1 MQQSRLFLVL
11 GILAVLLL
19 AWWLSQPHVSRPASR
34 VYEPQSMYTYL
45 LVPPSRIG
53 AYQVVVSWISPD
65 PTAVRGP
72 YEDRNHGIVVMQ
84 FDLPYAP
91 DINEVSV
98 VFPSG
103 EVGDLVF
110 LDPVRISQALV
121 VVDISPQD
129 RAYVFV
135 CSNALVYRGEDN
147 IVRYTG
153 LCSGPFVLRPGSYQE
168 YNAAEVLPG
177 VNP

>member
-1 MQQSRLFLVL
+1 
-11 GILAVLLL
+11 
-19 AWWLSQPHVSRPASR
+19 
-34 VYEPQSMYTYL
+34 MYTYL

-53 AYQVVVSWISPD
+53 AYQVVVSWVSPD

-72 YEDRNHGIVVMQ
+72 YEDYNHGIVVMQ

-103 EVGDLVF
+103 DTADLVF
-110 LDPVRISQALV
+110 LDPVRIPQALV

-135 CSNALVYRGEDN
+135 CSDASVYKGLDG

-153 LCSGPFVLRPGSYQE
+153 LCSGPFILRPGIHQE
-168 YNAAEVLPG
+168 YNAADVLPG
-177 VNP
+177 ANP